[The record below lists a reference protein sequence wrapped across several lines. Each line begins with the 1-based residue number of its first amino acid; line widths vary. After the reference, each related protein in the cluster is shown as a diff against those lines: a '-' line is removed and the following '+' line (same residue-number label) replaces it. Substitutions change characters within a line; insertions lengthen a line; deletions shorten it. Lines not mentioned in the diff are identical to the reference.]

1 MIPVHRSTRYRDRR
15 RFGRRLVGATTALGL
30 AGLLAW
36 ALMLLPPV
44 NDAVLG
50 DLPRDLH
57 DFARMCEG
65 ESEASG
71 EPFPRAASY
80 RTQDAGRSHPW
91 VAIEDDWAAH
101 SSSGTDTKEPVDR
114 DHEPAPESVQLVM
127 CSKVS
132 GSVPGTEISC
142 SYTSGPLG
150 YGPVTQTVEFSR
162 GQYTVSV
169 FEARD
174 GELVASRTLRG
185 ESKVECA
192 QFVAA
197 EEAEPRYTTPAWK
210 AYADLAADLHG
221 AS

>member
-1 MIPVHRSTRYRDRR
+1 MIPVHRSTRFRDRR
-15 RFGRRLVGATTALGL
+15 RLGGRLVGAATALGL

-65 ESEASG
+65 ES
-71 EPFPRAASY
+71 
-80 RTQDAGRSHPW
+80 DPW

-114 DHEPAPESVQLVM
+114 NHEPAPESVQLVM

-185 ESKVECA
+185 DSKVQCA

-197 EEAEPRYTTPAWK
+197 EESEPRYTTPEWK
-210 AYADLAADLHG
+210 AYADLAADLH
-221 AS
+221 ASS